1 MLDVINIR
9 ESLCYMMKYTLN
21 KKIER
26 DKANDINDFKDI
38 SEAAWYFILY
48 LHKSEWD
55 ELIANI

>member
-1 MLDVINIR
+1 
-9 ESLCYMMKYTLN
+9 MMKYTLN